1 MVERKNNS
9 ENITISSTS
18 AVAYRNF
25 SMYCFDNT
33 VKKTIL
39 NKKMWENNVNGQ
51 WYVKLKKLV
60 N

>member
-25 SMYCFDNT
+25 SMHCFDNT
-33 VKKTIL
+33 VKKT
-39 NKKMWENNVNGQ
+39 NF
-51 WYVKLKKLV
+51 
-60 N
+60 